1 MSMIL
6 VPTVI
11 TGRVSNEIWL
21 RCLAPERAAFS
32 AILDDQGLQDTY
44 TMRCAIRNASYLA
57 AHCGV
62 THLADPVRPRQP
74 SVEFAVVGP
83 GTAALVGG
91 KKFILHA
98 ETTQKD

>member
-1 MSMIL
+1 
-6 VPTVI
+6 
-11 TGRVSNEIWL
+11 
-21 RCLAPERAAFS
+21 
-32 AILDDQGLQDTY
+32 
-44 TMRCAIRNASYLA
+44 MRCAIRNASYLA

-91 KKFILHA
+91 KKFILHV
-98 ETTQKD
+98 ETTQKDWWFQWLASVGKTCLLCRKMCR